1 MVISFSL
8 NQMKELLLYQ
18 TLSYKQLLKGGGGG
32 NSKKSIIL
40 KLRVTFH

>member
-1 MVISFSL
+1 MIVIFSF

-40 KLRVTFH
+40 NL